1 MEFKDFSWHLNETKV
16 GRFAAELA
24 SGKIMATRCRA
35 CTARFYPPRA
45 DCSNCLSSEM
55 DWMALNGR
63 GRLVTFTMIQVPPD
77 RFSPTSP
84 MPFSSITFQPCPIG
98 LLEVEDGLRVM
109 GWMPN
114 VRPEDIRVGIPL
126 QATPH
131 TLTDGRVTIILE
143 PVDSKPKRETASP

>member
-24 SGKIMATRCRA
+24 SGKIMATRCTA
-35 CTARFYPPRA
+35 CMTKFYPPRA

-63 GRLVTFTMIQVPPD
+63 GRLVTFTMIHVPPE

-98 LLEVEDGLRVM
+98 LLEVEDGLRIM

-143 PVDSKPKRETASP
+143 PIDSKPKRETASP